1 MPIESV
7 SSTASAIKTYASE
20 DAQRRRP
27 EEELQATNQQAP
39 KREDVKLS
47 DQARQLASQPQTDES
62 ERNDTVQ
69 NSADASQQARGA
81 VAVAIAAYQ
90 QAGQV

>member
-27 EEELQATNQQAP
+27 ESELPAAGQQSP
-39 KREDVKLS
+39 KRDEVQLS
-47 DQARQLASQPQTDES
+47 DRARQLAGQVAVDES
-62 ERNDTVQ
+62 KRKDSAQ
-69 NSADASQQARGA
+69 NSADAAPGARGTA
-81 VAVAIAAYQ
+81 ASAIAAYQ
-90 QAGQV
+90 QAAQV